1 MFYVTT
7 VKNNNGNLMQQ
18 IVHLKIEKS
27 HHEVISIFE
36 SLLLSNIVL
45 NHKLANNCPLINTN
59 NINNYISQ

>member
-1 MFYVTT
+1 
-7 VKNNNGNLMQQ
+7 MQQ